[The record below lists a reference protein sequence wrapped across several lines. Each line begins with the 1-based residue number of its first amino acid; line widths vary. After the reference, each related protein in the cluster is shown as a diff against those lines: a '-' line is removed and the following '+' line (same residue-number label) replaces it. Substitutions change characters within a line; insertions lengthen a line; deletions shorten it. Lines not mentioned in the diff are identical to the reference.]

1 MFVIFSV
8 KNSTNLSAKI
18 EENLLREVPLQQ
30 ICGVHRLKFAKVSE
44 DCLGCHEF
52 WI

>member
-8 KNSTNLSAKI
+8 KNSTNLLAKSW
-18 EENLLREVPLQQ
+18 ENLLREVPLQQ
-30 ICGVHRLKFAKVSE
+30 ICGLHHVKFAKVSE